1 MKLQRFHVYIALL
14 ALLLLC
20 CLVGIK
26 RTEGY
31 SNSCKNKKSNHHS
44 SKHHSSKHHSSKHH
58 SSKHHSSKHHS
69 SKHHSSKHHS
79 SPTADDYFN
88 DSNYMLKTAAI
99 PPVCPKCP
107 DVTIDEKFHRKKC
120 PPCPPCERCP
130 EPSFTCKK
138 VPDYSFTNMNYL
150 PKPMLND
157 FSQF

>member
-1 MKLQRFHVYIALL
+1 MKFQRLHVYLALIG
-14 ALLLLC
+14 LLLLC
-20 CLVGIK
+20 NLMKYFNI
-26 RTEGY
+26 EGY
-31 SNSCKNKKSNHHS
+31 SNSCNKKSKCNSGNSGH
-44 SKHHSSKHHSSKHH
+44 SKHGNGHSNNHGNGHSNNHQAS
-58 SSKHHSSKHHS
+58 
-69 SKHHSSKHHS
+69 
-79 SPTADDYFN
+79 DDYFN
-88 DSNYMLKTAAI
+88 DSNYMLKTAAV

-107 DVTIDEKFHRKKC
+107 DVTIDETFQRKKC

>member
-20 CLVGIK
+20 CLVGFN

-31 SNSCKNKKSNHHS
+31 SNSCKNKKT
-44 SKHHSSKHHSSKHH
+44 
-58 SSKHHSSKHHS
+58 KHHS

-120 PPCPPCERCP
+120 PTCPSCERCP